1 MCMCMEVWASSRG
14 VLFSTAVAELVEGS
28 SLKPSSWP
36 LPFLPHCS
44 MFGGSIQGI
53 FRELIPHSR
62 IVMDWR
68 FSNWTDD
75 VYSRVEVDIEEASK
89 GDVRLKLRQSGI
101 PSSDRYGNHDV
112 QGTTLHGWRMQVFQR
127 IRQVFGYGM

>member
-1 MCMCMEVWASSRG
+1 MHRGLGVFAGRPLLNCSCRACGEIFSEAFSS
-14 VLFSTAVAELVEGS
+14 
-28 SLKPSSWP
+28 P

-44 MFGGSIQGI
+44 MFGGSIQGT

-89 GDVRLKLRQSGI
+89 GDVRLKLQQSGI

-112 QGTTLHGWRMQVFQR
+112 QGTTLHGWRAQVFQR